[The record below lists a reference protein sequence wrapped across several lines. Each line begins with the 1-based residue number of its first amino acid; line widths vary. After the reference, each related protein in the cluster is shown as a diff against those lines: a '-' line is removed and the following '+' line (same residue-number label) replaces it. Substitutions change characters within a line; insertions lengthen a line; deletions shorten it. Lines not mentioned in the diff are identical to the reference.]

1 MAHEDRFTID
11 FGQPE
16 LNINFLPRSAIRYKG
31 SFQKLLSERKYKVD
45 VANDL
50 QWFLKNVP
58 CREACPVGTNARAY
72 VTAIAR
78 GDYQGAYLV
87 ARENNP
93 FVSVCSKICDAPCE
107 PACTRSKLDEPVSIR
122 ALKGF
127 AVEKNRLGAKEVY
140 QWLNKKKGKVLL
152 AGKAEVPN
160 IAIVGAGPAGLS
172 AAHDLALMGYKVKLL
187 EASSQPGGMLNNAI
201 PSFRLDREAVKR
213 DIEGI
218 LSLGME
224 LEINTRCGEDFGI
237 DELRKKYDAV
247 LLAAGLQ
254 KGRSLDVPG
263 MELAGVSQGLDF
275 LKEVASRGR
284 ASLGTK
290 VVVVGGG
297 SMAVEVA
304 RTVRRLGVWNTKV
317 TVVSYES
324 ARGTKP
330 GRPGQEMTAEDT
342 EIAEALQEGVV
353 FYPGLGLRRI
363 LGERGRVAG
372 LELAPVVALDR
383 DGGGRYKPV
392 FGQNG
397 SSVIEADTVF
407 LAIGQ
412 EPDPALLQNS
422 EFGVRSAEL
431 GIPHSASRIPHS
443 LGDGVFVCGDLAGAG
458 HVVEAV
464 ASGQKA
470 ALAIHNYLGGKG
482 SLGLGELRP
491 VVPVHHHEKSD
502 TFTRRLTIG
511 RILPPI
517 APTGARL
524 RSMDP
529 VEGSY
534 SDKVARRQAERC
546 LDCTVSP
553 MIGPYHPCNACGD
566 CLDVC
571 PTECLSLRFMNNKDL
586 SLGDGWIEEAE
597 GEGPWVGLIMN
608 EKECVHCGACAEA
621 CWSDAINM
629 VKFKEVE

>member
-187 EASSQPGGMLNNAI
+187 EASRHPGGMLNNAI
-201 PSFRLDREAVKR
+201 
-213 DIEGI
+213 

-224 LEINTRCGEDFGI
+224 LGINTRCGEDFGI

-330 GRPGQEMTAEDT
+330 GRLGQEMTAEDT

-353 FYPGLGLRRI
+353 FYPGLGPRRI

-392 FGQNG
+392 FRQNG
-397 SSVIEADTVF
+397 SSI
-407 LAIGQ
+407 I
-412 EPDPALLQNS
+412 
-422 EFGVRSAEL
+422 
-431 GIPHSASRIPHS
+431 
-443 LGDGVFVCGDLAGAG
+443 
-458 HVVEAV
+458 
-464 ASGQKA
+464 
-470 ALAIHNYLGGKG
+470 
-482 SLGLGELRP
+482 
-491 VVPVHHHEKSD
+491 
-502 TFTRRLTIG
+502 
-511 RILPPI
+511 
-517 APTGARL
+517 
-524 RSMDP
+524 
-529 VEGSY
+529 
-534 SDKVARRQAERC
+534 
-546 LDCTVSP
+546 
-553 MIGPYHPCNACGD
+553 
-566 CLDVC
+566 
-571 PTECLSLRFMNNKDL
+571 
-586 SLGDGWIEEAE
+586 
-597 GEGPWVGLIMN
+597 
-608 EKECVHCGACAEA
+608 
-621 CWSDAINM
+621 
-629 VKFKEVE
+629 